1 MEFQIN
7 RRTMLTALAATG
19 AMAMHESPLSA
30 RRAKPFFD
38 RIKKPIGLQLYTL
51 GDEIAKDIDATLA
64 KVAAIGFRDLQ
75 LPQLYGQSPAALKAA
90 GDRAGVKFSCI
101 HLAATPNV
109 PATALSMLSEPQRI
123 VDDLGTLGATGGVM
137 PIMLFPANFKM
148 QPGED
153 FRAAMARSLIEGGE
167 DTWKRTAALL
177 NEKAAA
183 LKPHGIHIGYHN
195 HNMEFA
201 PIGKTSGWEILANE
215 TDKALVKF
223 EIDVGWVAAGGLDPV
238 AFLKKHKGRVR
249 WLHAKDVQPSTKAN
263 YALQMDPTEVGSGKQ
278 DWAKILPAAYQAG
291 CEHFY
296 VEQEAPFMMPR
307 IDSAAKGFAYL
318 KALKA

>member
-1 MEFQIN
+1 MAFQMN

-19 AMAMHESPLSA
+19 AIAMHESPLSA
-30 RRAKPFFD
+30 RKAKPFFD

-64 KVAAIGFRDLQ
+64 RVAAIGFRDLQ

-90 GDRAGVKFSCI
+90 GARAGVKFSCI

-123 VDDLGTLGATGGVM
+123 VDDLGALGATGGVM

-148 QPGED
+148 QSGED

-249 WLHAKDVQPSTKAN
+249 WLHVKDVQPSTKTN

-296 VEQEAPFMMPR
+296 VEQEAPFTIPR
-307 IDSAAKGFAYL
+307 IDAAAKGFAYL